1 MTSHSSWPLAYVEIG
16 GADAGDEKGF
26 RAISD
31 TLAPLYDSHIERDFE
46 RRVPAALKTWLMG
59 P

>member
-46 RRVPAALKTWLMG
+46 RRVPVALKTG
-59 P
+59 